1 MQVDWNQSI
10 DMQESVVGWLKKQLC
25 KGGKIKKTVPSRGG
39 PEKHPA
45 HTLNRNL
52 TASPWKSVGENGRLE
67 PRPPASDAFFC
78 FRLTWFHLFYR
89 LFPLNLPPS
98 FCISLSLWL
107 LFLFLPLSRLL
118 LKHTRT
124 KQVQGT
130 QVWRLCKQLL
140 PGADQMFLLWQTP
153 HCISTFQYIIN
164 PLFHSNCFEKS
175 GLKAWFEHLIHL
187 LFMSYDTAASKI
199 SWQG

>member
-1 MQVDWNQSI
+1 MIEKATVQRGEN
-10 DMQESVVGWLKKQLC
+10 KK
-25 KGGKIKKTVPSRGG
+25 KEGPGPSRGG

-52 TASPWKSVGENGRLE
+52 TVSPWKSVGENGRLE
-67 PRPPASDAFFC
+67 SRPPASDALLCFC
-78 FRLTWFHLFYR
+78 LTWFHLFYR

-98 FCISLSLWL
+98 FSLSLSRWL

-118 LKHTRT
+118 LKHTHT
-124 KQVQGT
+124 HTEQVQGM

-164 PLFHSNCFEKS
+164 LLFHSNCFEKS
-175 GLKAWFEHLIHL
+175 GPESLIWT
-187 LFMSYDTAASKI
+187 FDTSVVYVMWYGGFKDFLTRL
-199 SWQG
+199 SCL